1 MASSANTNEIL
12 ANEILTSEAGP
23 SEAGTSEAGTS
34 EAGTNEIVT
43 IKECGVCTEK
53 YNNST
58 LKQIPCEYGDCNFSA
73 CKACIRTYL
82 LSTTTDPHCM
92 DCKKI
97 WTEQFIVTHLNR
109 SFIITDYKTHRRT
122 LLLDREIS
130 KMPETMQAAERY
142 RRIDI
147 QKTIGVNISNQI
159 RETRKILDQLQTQLY
174 ESHRKL
180 NVIKHGKEEA
190 NVERKKF
197 IMPCPNSD
205 CRGYLSSQYKC
216 ELCLLYTCVDCHEI
230 IGHSKEDPHTCKE
243 ENVQSAE
250 LIKKDTKPCP
260 TCGTRISKISG
271 CDQMWCPTCHKAFSW
286 RTGLVDNGVIHNPH
300 FYQYQRDNAAA
311 NGGVVPRV
319 PGDGGGG
326 ACGGICQWHELSNN
340 ILRKIISGTL
350 IPETIIELRAH
361 LSDIHRFVSHI
372 TRVDLANAR
381 MHIRDLSEF
390 EEIRC
395 KYILQQ
401 ISKEELAKTIYKND
415 AARKKLTEMLHLY
428 ELFSVVGIELFTK
441 LINSKN
447 TLVAYTDECVERV
460 SEYNKLR
467 EYCNKQFKTISL
479 TYNQTAPYI
488 NKTWT
493 ISSKKYTFTT
503 VKKTGK
509 KKKSGAQGVDA
520 EAQAQVEVDA
530 GLDTGDEVDLET
542 AAIAT
547 Y

>member
-1 MASSANTNEIL
+1 MATANID
-12 ANEILTSEAGP
+12 ASP
-23 SEAGTSEAGTS
+23 S
-34 EAGTNEIVT
+34 IVQEKDCA
-43 IKECGVCTEK
+43 ICTEK

-73 CKACIRTYL
+73 CKACVRTYL

-92 DCKKI
+92 ECKKV

-130 KMPETMQAAERY
+130 KMPETMLAAERY
-142 RRIDI
+142 SKIEA
-147 QKTIGVNISNQI
+147 QKAVTANINNQI
-159 RETRKILDQLQTQLY
+159 KDVRKILDELQTQLY
-174 ESHRKL
+174 ASHRQM
-180 NVIKHGKEEA
+180 NVIKTGKEDTT
-190 NVERKKF
+190 VERRKF

-216 ELCLLYTCVDCHEI
+216 DLCQLHTCVECHEI

-250 LIKKDTKPCP
+250 LIKKETKPCP

-311 NGGVVPRV
+311 TGGVVPRV
-319 PGDGGGG
+319 PGDVPGAG
-326 ACGGICQWHELSNN
+326 ACEGICHWHELSNS
-340 ILRKIISGTL
+340 ILRKITSGYL
-350 IPETIIELRAH
+350 IPNTTIELRTH
-361 LSDIHRFVSHI
+361 LCDIHRFVSHL
-372 TRVDLANAR
+372 TRVDLAGAR
-381 MHIRDLSEF
+381 NQIRNLSDF
-390 EEIRC
+390 EEVRC
-395 KYILQQ
+395 KYILNQ

-415 AARKKLTEMLHLY
+415 AARKKYTEMLHLY
-428 ELFSVVGIELFTK
+428 ELFSVVGIELFVK
-441 LINSKN
+441 LMQSKN
-447 TLVAYTDECVERV
+447 TQTTYEQECLERMQ
-460 SEYNKLR
+460 EYHKLR

-479 TYNQTAPYI
+479 TYNQTAPYV
-488 NKTWT
+488 NKSWV

-503 VKKTGK
+503 VKKK
-509 KKKSGAQGVDA
+509 KVVSASKAGASKAGA
-520 EAQAQVEVDA
+520 SEAGASEVD
-530 GLDTGDEVDLET
+530 TVPN
-542 AAIAT
+542 
-547 Y
+547 